1 LGKLQNS
8 NIHTYIIEEIRR
20 KITEMKECEWK
31 VTLCWVRAQAGVMG
45 NELAD
50 TLAKRAATNKNIPES
65 YNKIPKSVVM
75 KDLEEES
82 VKKWQRKW
90 TETTKGRTT
99 TEYFPDVSERLKM
112 KLQLTQNFTA
122 IVSGHGKTR
131 DKLHRFKIIEQPT
144 CPCGKGDQTADHIIY
159 ACVRL
164 TEERDRLKKTAIGT
178 NKWPINKRDL
188 IRRHYN
194 PFTNFI
200 KYIHFDKLNVE

>member
-1 LGKLQNS
+1 M
-8 NIHTYIIEEIRR
+8 EEIRR
-20 KITEMKECEWK
+20 KITEMKESEWK
-31 VTLCWVRAQAGVMG
+31 ITLCWVKAHAGVMG

-50 TLAKRAATNKNIPES
+50 ALAKRAATNKNIPES

-82 VKKWQRKW
+82 VKKWMQ
-90 TETTKGRTT
+90 TTKGRTT
-99 TEYFPDVSERLKM
+99 KEYFPDVSERLKM

-131 DKLHRFKIIEQPT
+131 DYIHRFKIIEELT
-144 CPCGKGDQTADHIIY
+144 CPCGKLDETTDHIIC
-159 ACVRL
+159 ACERL
-164 TEERDRLKKTAIGT
+164 TKEIDRLKKTAIVT

-194 PFTNFI
+194 EFTNFI
-200 KYIHFDKLNVE
+200 NDIQFDKLNVE